1 MVGRAPRGLPWRRK
15 PLARSLAGT
24 EGGPP
29 KFPGLV
35 DVFTFFDYIKWEEV
49 ITAYFTLPLAEFF
62 QGRVMHMEPCHLLP
76 EVIDV
81 VHSRSEELEAVVL
94 AIKVASD
101 GLNCPPTKNA
111 NTTGNGDQSLH
122 MQAISERK
130 PGVHQLSWDTQGFGD
145 GRISHWHF

>member
-35 DVFTFFDYIKWEEV
+35 DVFTFLDYVKREEV

-76 EVIDV
+76 ELIDV
-81 VHSRSEELEAVVL
+81 VHSRSEESEAVVQ
-94 AIKVASD
+94 AIKVTSD
-101 GLNCPPTKNA
+101 GLNSPLPNIT
-111 NTTGNGDQSLH
+111 NTAGNGDQSLH
-122 MQAISERK
+122 KQSISEGK
-130 PGVHQLSWDTQGFGD
+130 PGVHQLPWDTHGFGD
-145 GRISHWHF
+145 SRVSHWHF